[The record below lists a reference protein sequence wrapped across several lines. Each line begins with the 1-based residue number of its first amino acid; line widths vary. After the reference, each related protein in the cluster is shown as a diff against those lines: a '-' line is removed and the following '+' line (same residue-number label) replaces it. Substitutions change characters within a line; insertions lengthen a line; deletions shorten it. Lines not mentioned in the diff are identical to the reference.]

1 MHMHYFFK
9 ETKTFICSSVFV
21 PDGKAL
27 IILNRGKEH
36 NRTDSVS
43 QWLRA
48 MKVIEGEI
56 PAAVIQRYWSDSRV
70 KRGDGGFALHKWAGW
85 T

>member
-1 MHMHYFFK
+1 MHMHHFFGG

-21 PDGKAL
+21 PVGEAL

-43 QWLRA
+43 QQRRA
-48 MKVIEGEI
+48 MKVIEDEI
-56 PAAVIQRYWSDSRV
+56 PAAVIQRY
-70 KRGDGGFALHKWAGW
+70 
-85 T
+85 